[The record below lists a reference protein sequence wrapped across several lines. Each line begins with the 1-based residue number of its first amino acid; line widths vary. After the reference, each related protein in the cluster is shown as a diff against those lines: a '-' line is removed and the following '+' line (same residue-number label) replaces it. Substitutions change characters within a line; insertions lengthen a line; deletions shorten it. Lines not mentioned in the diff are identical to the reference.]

1 MSRADKVALF
11 QTAMMWSGSAFVI
24 GALFGFAVGLTLQD
38 DRRAHE

>member
-24 GALFGFAVGLTLQD
+24 GALFGFAVGLSVD
-38 DRRAHE
+38 ERRAR